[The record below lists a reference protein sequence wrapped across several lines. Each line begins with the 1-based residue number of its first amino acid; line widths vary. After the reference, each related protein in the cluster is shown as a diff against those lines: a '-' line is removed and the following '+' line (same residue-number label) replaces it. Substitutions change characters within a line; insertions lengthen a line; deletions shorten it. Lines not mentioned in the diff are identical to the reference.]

1 MPPVASLEATSL
13 PPKIHFR
20 LEINTPNRPTVRDH
34 KL

>member
-1 MPPVASLEATSL
+1 MPPAASLEATPL

-20 LEINTPNRPTVRDH
+20 LEINIPNRPTVRVH